1 MNNNLMSINDIRIKE
16 EFDFDENNEKIL
28 LNIYLNKHI
37 NKDFRKILINDNIF
51 KELSCYKNKFKSY
64 KLKDICNEIDQVIMK
79 YDQTNSN
86 NGITYDNDIFDLI
99 QNLKKIKC
107 SKKQMEELFPYYWK
121 NKSRISISCLNEDDA
136 DYLMS
141 LIDINN
147 IKEQIDYLKSFSSSK
162 QKILYIIHD
171 PNFNRLS
178 GGFEGPVVT
187 LKLNQKF
194 KFKFKYIDE
203 NQKETYIYSEP
214 FTLPEE
220 HKSNN
225 KYDFNYNNN
234 IEFELVLKQNSFEK
248 NLKIIN
254 CTKK

>member
-1 MNNNLMSINDIRIKE
+1 MNNNLMTINDIRIKE

-37 NKDFRKILINDNIF
+37 NKDFRNELINENIF

-86 NGITYDNDIFDLI
+86 NGITYDNDIFDII

-147 IKEQIDYLKSFSSSK
+147 IKEQIDYLKSFSSS
-162 QKILYIIHD
+162 QKDL
-171 PNFNRLS
+171 
-178 GGFEGPVVT
+178 GPVVT

-234 IEFELVLKQNSFEK
+234 IEFELELKQNSIEK
-248 NLKIIN
+248 ELKIIN

>member
-1 MNNNLMSINDIRIKE
+1 
-16 EFDFDENNEKIL
+16 
-28 LNIYLNKHI
+28 
-37 NKDFRKILINDNIF
+37 
-51 KELSCYKNKFKSY
+51 
-64 KLKDICNEIDQVIMK
+64 MK

-86 NGITYDNDIFDLI
+86 NGITYDNDFFDI
-99 QNLKKIKC
+99 TQNLKKIKC

-147 IKEQIDYLKSFSSSK
+147 IKKQINYLKSFSSSK